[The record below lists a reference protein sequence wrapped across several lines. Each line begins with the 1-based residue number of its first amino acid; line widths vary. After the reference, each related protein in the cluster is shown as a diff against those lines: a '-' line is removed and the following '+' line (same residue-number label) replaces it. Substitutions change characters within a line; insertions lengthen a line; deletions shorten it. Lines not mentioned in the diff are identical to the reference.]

1 MSSRYFAASMLLA
14 VLAACSGGT
23 PPTSVDRGHSNQDT
37 SMQVEDVDVTSPA
50 LPASAASADRALR
63 YADAAGDNVLLLG
76 QHSTTRSDDDGVVE
90 RLTLHVAHHVGTPH
104 ASQPFR
110 EAWRH
115 TEVIECEGLD
125 FDGRFL
131 DDALLVEDLDGDGFA
146 EVLVGFSTFCG
157 GGVDPRQIKLVL
169 HTRDRDFVLEGESIV
184 QPPGGPAFGGSHA
197 TTPHEEA
204 IPAPFHEAL
213 LAAWTRVRAG

>member
-131 DDALLVEDLDGDGFA
+131 DDALLRRWRRPSADQA
-146 EVLVGFSTFCG
+146 
-157 GGVDPRQIKLVL
+157 
-169 HTRDRDFVLEGESIV
+169 
-184 QPPGGPAFGGSHA
+184 GPAHA
-197 TTPHEEA
+197 RSRLRARRRVHR
-204 IPAPFHEAL
+204 PASRRSCLRRQPCHDSARGRYPCSISRGT
-213 LAAWTRVRAG
+213 ARSVDTRPRRLDVISQ